1 MTSNNDSNTVFTSKL
16 GVLVATLGTAV
27 GLGNI
32 WKFPALTGQN
42 GGAAFVIIY
51 IIACFAL
58 GLPLMVAEITLGRMT
73 GKDIVSTFKQLAP
86 KSVWIIIA
94 IFSIL
99 SGVLVIAY
107 YSDVVGWVF
116 IYLGKSMYG
125 GLNTTEPLI
134 AKQIFESVA
143 SSAPSALTGQLITFI
158 VIAIVLVL
166 GVHTGIERASK
177 VLLPI
182 LSILLIGIAIHNLF
196 LEKATEGLAF
206 LFKPDF
212 SKVTPLVILEAVG
225 LAFFKLSLGMGTL
238 YTYGSYFPKNQNIP
252 LVATRVMFADLAI
265 SLIAGIA
272 IFPAVFTFNFEV
284 TSGTSL
290 LFVTIPAVFSRIP
303 GGSLITTLFFL
314 LTLFAALGASISLV
328 EVCVAT
334 LIGRGYSRIQAVF
347 IAVIALFFLGI
358 FATLSLTPI
367 LSDIH
372 IFGFTIFTLY
382 DFCSSNILMPLG
394 GFFTALFIGYIMKK
408 DSVIKEVTNT
418 YTLFQD
424 SFLIEG
430 WHFLIRYIV
439 PVLIIIVLFNGLH
452 VWSFIE
458 NIFK

>member
-1 MTSNNDSNTVFTSKL
+1 MSSDNNSSTVFTSKL

-58 GLPLMVAEITLGRMT
+58 GLPLMIAEITLGRMT
-73 GKDIVSTFKQLAP
+73 GKDILSTFKELAP

-94 IFSIL
+94 IFSLI
-99 SGVLVIAY
+99 SGILVIAY

-116 IYLGKSMYG
+116 IYFGKSLFG
-125 GLNTTEPLI
+125 GLTTTDPAI
-134 AKQIFESVA
+134 AKEIFDSVA
-143 SSAPSALTGQLITFI
+143 FSAPSALLGQCITFAT
-158 VIAIVLVL
+158 IAIVLML
-166 GVHTGIERASK
+166 GIHTGIERVSK
-177 VLLPI
+177 IFLPI
-182 LSILLIGIAIHNLF
+182 LSVLLIGIAIHNLF
-196 LEKATEGLAF
+196 LEKAVDGLLF

-225 LAFFKLSLGMGTL
+225 LAFFKLSLAVGTL

-272 IFPAVFTFNFEV
+272 IFPAVFTYNFEV

-290 LFVTIPAVFSRIP
+290 LFVTIPAVFAQIP

-314 LTLFAALGASISLV
+314 LTVFAALGASIALV
-328 EVCVAT
+328 EVSVAT
-334 LIGRGYSRIQAVF
+334 LIGRGYSRPKAVLT
-347 IAVIALFFLGI
+347 AVISIFALGI

-367 LSDIH
+367 LSDFQ
-372 IFGFTIFTLY
+372 IFGLPIFSLY
-382 DFCSSNILMPLG
+382 DFCSSNIMMPIG
-394 GFFTALFIGYIMKK
+394 GFFTAIFVGYAMDKK
-408 DSVIKEVTNT
+408 SIVQEVTSQHT
-418 YTLFQD
+418 FFQNR
-424 SFLIEG
+424 FLLEG
-430 WHFLIRYIV
+430 WFILIRYVV
-439 PVLIIIVLFNGLH
+439 PALILIVLFNGLNL
-452 VWSFIE
+452 WSTIE
-458 NIFK
+458 AIFT